1 MSRKS
6 PTCNS
11 RRTGQPL
18 TEYATEVEAADA
30 AAYVARR
37 SGEELVPYEC
47 DTCGLWHLSPM
58 SRQTPSRTSACAGRD
73 GRPKAAYDTRD
84 DAERRAEI
92 LYEDRGISLRV
103 YDCACGAWHL
113 TSR

>member
-6 PTCNS
+6 LTCTS
-11 RRTGQPL
+11 RRTGQPV
-18 TEYATEVEAADA
+18 TEYATEAEAADA

-37 SGEELVPYEC
+37 FGEELVPYEC
-47 DTCGLWHLSPM
+47 DTCGLWHLSPA
-58 SRQTPSRTSACAGRD
+58 SRQTPNRTSTCTGRD

-92 LYEDRGISLRV
+92 LSEERGISLRV
-103 YDCACGAWHL
+103 YDCTCGAWHL

>member
-6 PTCNS
+6 PTCTS
-11 RRTGQPL
+11 RRTAQPL
-18 TEYATEVEAADA
+18 SEYATEAEAADA

-37 SGEELVPYEC
+37 FGGEPVPYEC
-47 DTCGLWHLSPM
+47 QTCGLWHLSPI
-58 SRQTPSRTSACAGRD
+58 SRQTPSRTSNCAGRS
-73 GRPKAAYDTRD
+73 GQPKAAYETRD
-84 DAERRAEI
+84 DAERRAGI
-92 LYEDRGISLRV
+92 LSEERGISLRV